1 MVLLLPLNGGA
12 HGPSRDLDFLSL
24 PEIARR
30 KWSNNACTHRHK
42 QTMKCTLFPTP
53 WYTLR
58 HAHKKN
64 TKKIQIKSLPWSH
77 KHMIYND
84 LHFWANSAKWI
95 HSHMRKP
102 KTSNRLSTFTSARS
116 PLMEKLFSSKATPT
130 TQVHGNERIGK
141 HKNASYNLG

>member
-12 HGPSRDLDFLSL
+12 HGPCRDLDFLSL

-30 KWSNNACTHRHK
+30 KWSNNTCTHRHK

-64 TKKIQIKSLPWSH
+64 TKKIGINHFHERINTWFT
-77 KHMIYND
+77 MIYIFVQILLNESTRT
-84 LHFWANSAKWI
+84 WA
-95 HSHMRKP
+95 KP
-102 KTSNRLSTFTSARS
+102 KTTFTSESS

-130 TQVHGNERIGK
+130 TQVHGNEHIGK

>member
-12 HGPSRDLDFLSL
+12 HRPSRDLDFLSL

-42 QTMKCTLFPTP
+42 QTMKRTLFPTP

-64 TKKIQIKSLPWSH
+64 TKKIWINHFHECINTW
-77 KHMIYND
+77 ND
-84 LHFWANSAKWI
+84 LHFWANSAEWI
-95 HSHMRKP
+95 HLHRRMP
-102 KTSNRLSTFTSARS
+102 KTSNRLSTFTSASS
-116 PLMEKLFSSKATPT
+116 PLMEKPFSSKATPT
-130 TQVHGNERIGK
+130 TQVHGNKRIGK
-141 HKNASYNLG
+141 HKNGSYNLG